1 MTSRPRVALT
11 LLAALFLLAFPA
23 AASAAVYE
31 VNTALDE
38 PDKTPG
44 APCETSAAG
53 ICSLR
58 AAIEVANST
67 VGVPDEIKFSA
78 IFNGED
84 TDGIGLLSPLPTIVD
99 ELKIHGGECDTDAGV
114 KGPCV
119 SAIRAGGAL
128 FVVEHDD
135 VEIQGMGLMGAGT
148 AINVTN
154 ASERF
159 VAKGDWIGFN
169 LAGIPGLGAVNG
181 IGIFLDPGSDGA
193 TIGGLTA
200 ADRNVIG
207 GNSVIGLELEGA
219 SGATIQGN
227 YFGITPQGDEAAS
240 NPTDIRIADSTAGS
254 GFPAEN
260 NEIGETIEG
269 AALTSDA
276 CDGGCNVIS
285 GAPGTGV
292 DLSGPLVEEEPATG
306 PTIVHGNFVGLE
318 ASGTEV
324 APNGSA
330 GIQAGAA
337 NNVTVGGPVAGDA
350 NYIAG
355 EGEGITSENGE
366 SFKALH
372 NRIGFGSDGS
382 AVTPPNL
389 HGIFVLGQAVSE
401 ESNVEFNAVRSSG
414 IGIDIVGLAGRI
426 IGNELEGGSTGIL
439 AGFGEGEGL
448 IAGNEID
455 APGEFGILIQSAEN
469 DVRGNTVTNS
479 SETGIAVKP
488 PPGVTATIGNVIGG
502 STTDTENVIDGSAG
516 PAIEIVEEAG
526 EPGSWTE
533 ITRNH
538 GSGNVGRFI
547 DLSAGANE
555 GIVPPVFTSADK
567 ASSEGTGAEPNA
579 TIRVFRKA
587 VSAVGELQSFLGET
601 EADGSGN
608 WKVTYPS
615 IPGGTI
621 VAATQTKE
629 SGATS
634 ELSTATVPA
643 DPSGGGGGEGGS
655 GGGNNG
661 GGASSGGNNGGG
673 NNGGGNVTDKTPP
686 DTRITKAP
694 PKKTRKTTVK
704 FKFSATEAGSSFQ
717 CKMDSK
723 PFKPCR
729 SPKTYKKL
737 KPGKHVFKVRATDQA
752 GNVDPTPAKRK
763 FTVLS

>member
-1 MTSRPRVALT
+1 MITRPRLVL
-11 LLAALFLLAFPA
+11 ALFPVLLILAFPA
-23 AASAAVYE
+23 AASAETYE

-67 VGVPDEIKFSA
+67 VGVPDEIKFSV

-99 ELKIHGGECDTDAGV
+99 QLKIHGGECDTDAGV

-169 LAGIPGLGAVNG
+169 LAGFPGVGAVNG
-181 IGIFLDPGSDGA
+181 IGIFLDPGSDDA
-193 TIGGLTA
+193 TIGGPTP

-207 GNSVIGLELEGA
+207 GNSVTGLDLEGA
-219 SGATIQGN
+219 SAATIQGN
-227 YFGITPQGDEAAS
+227 YFGVTPQGDEAAP
-240 NPTDIRIADSTAGS
+240 NPTNIKIADSTAGS

-285 GAPGTGV
+285 GAIGAGI
-292 DLSGPLVEEEPATG
+292 DLSGPLGEEEPATG
-306 PTIVHGNFVGLE
+306 PTVVHGNFVGLE

-324 APNGSA
+324 AANGSSGILA
-330 GIQAGAA
+330 GGAD
-337 NNVTVGGPVAGDA
+337 NVTVGGAVAGDA

-355 EGEGITSENGE
+355 GAEGITSENGE
-366 SFKALH
+366 SFKALR
-372 NRIGFGSDGS
+372 NQIGFGSDGS
-382 AVTPPNL
+382 TVTPPSSK
-389 HGIFVLGQAVSE
+389 GIFVLGQAVSE
-401 ESNVEFNAVRSSG
+401 ESNVEFNAVRSGS
-414 IGIDIVGLAGRI
+414 IGIDNVGLAGRI
-426 IGNELEGGSTGIL
+426 VGNELEGGSTGIL

-455 APGEFGILIQSAEN
+455 APGEFGVLVQSAKN
-469 DVRGNTVTNS
+469 DVRENTVTNS
-479 SETGIAVKP
+479 SGTGIAVKP

-502 STTDTENVIDGSAG
+502 STTNTENVIDGSAG

-538 GSGNVGRFI
+538 GSGNGGRFI
-547 DLSAGANE
+547 DLSEGANE
-555 GIVPPVFTSADK
+555 GIVPPVFTAATK

-587 VSAVGELQSFLGET
+587 GSAVGELQSFLGEA

-634 ELSTATVPA
+634 ELSTAIVPA
-643 DPSGGGGGEGGS
+643 DPSSGGGGEGG
-655 GGGNNG
+655 GNNG
-661 GGASSGGNNGGG
+661 GSSGGGDGKNGGG
-673 NNGGGNVTDKTPP
+673 STADDTPP
-686 DTRITKAP
+686 DTKITKGP
-694 PKKTRKTTVK
+694 PAKTHKTTVK
-704 FKFSATEAGSSFQ
+704 FKFTATEAGSAFQ
-717 CKMDSK
+717 CKLDRK
-723 PFKPCR
+723 PFKSCS
-729 SPKTYKKL
+729 SPKKYKKL
-737 KPGKHVFKVRATDQA
+737 KPGKHVFKVRAIDKA
-752 GNVDPTPAKRK
+752 GNVDQSPAKRK
-763 FTVLS
+763 FTVLR

>member
-1 MTSRPRVALT
+1 MTSRSRVVLA
-11 LLAALFLLAFPA
+11 LLAALFLLASPA
-23 AASAAVYE
+23 ASPAAIYE
-31 VNTALDE
+31 VNSALDE
-38 PDKTPG
+38 ADKTPG

-67 VGVPDEIKFSA
+67 VGVPDEIRFSV

-84 TDGIGLLSPLPTIVD
+84 TDNMGLLSALPTIVD
-99 ELKIHGGECDTDAGV
+99 QLKIHGGECDTDAGV

-119 SAIRAGGAL
+119 SVQRAGGAL
-128 FVVEHDD
+128 FVVEDDD

-159 VAKGDWIGFN
+159 VARGNWIGFN
-169 LAGIPGLGAVNG
+169 LAGFPGVGAVNG
-181 IGIFLDPGSDGA
+181 IGIFIDPGSDDA

-207 GNSVIGLELEGA
+207 GNSVFGLDLEGA

-227 YFGITPQGDEAAS
+227 YFGVTPQGDEAAP
-240 NPTDIRIADSTAGS
+240 NPTNIKIADSTSGG

-260 NEIGETIEG
+260 NEIGGTIEG
-269 AALTSDA
+269 AALTNDA

-285 GAPGTGV
+285 GAIGAGI
-292 DLSGPLVEEEPATG
+292 DLNGSLLEEEPATG
-306 PTIVHGNFVGLE
+306 PTTVHGNFVGLE

-324 APNGSA
+324 AANGSSGVLA
-330 GIQAGAA
+330 GGAD
-337 NNVTVGGPVAGDA
+337 NVTVGGPVAGDA
-350 NYIAG
+350 NYVVGGA
-355 EGEGITSENGE
+355 EGITSENGE

-372 NRIGFGSDGS
+372 NQIGFGSDGS
-382 AVTPPNL
+382 TVTPPSSK
-389 HGIFVLGQAVSE
+389 GIFVLGQAVSE
-401 ESNVEFNAVRSSG
+401 EAKVEFNAVRAGS
-414 IGIDIVGLAGRI
+414 IGINNVGLTGRI

-439 AGFGEGEGL
+439 AGFGDGEGL
-448 IAGNEID
+448 IASNEID
-455 APGEFGILIQSAEN
+455 APGEFGILIKSAKN
-469 DVRGNTVTNS
+469 DVRDNTVTNS
-479 SETGIAVKP
+479 GGTGIAVKP
-488 PPGVTATIGNVIGG
+488 PFGVTATIGNVIGG
-502 STTDTENVIDGSAG
+502 STTNTENVIDGSTG

-538 GSGNVGRFI
+538 GSGNGGRFI
-547 DLSAGANE
+547 DLTEGANE
-555 GIVPPVFTSADK
+555 GIVPPTLSSPTKTSV
-567 ASSEGTGAEPNA
+567 EGAGAEPNA

-587 VSAVGELQSFLGET
+587 GSAVGELQSFLGEA

-615 IPGGTI
+615 IPGETI

-643 DPSGGGGGEGGS
+643 DPSSGGGGDSGGGGGS
-655 GGGNNG
+655 GGG
-661 GGASSGGNNGGG
+661 APSPAPAP
-673 NNGGGNVTDKTPP
+673 VAVDTTPP
-686 DTRITKAP
+686 KAKITKG
-694 PKKTRKTTVK
+694 PKAKSKSRTAK
-704 FKFSATEAGSSFQ
+704 FKFKSNEAGSKFR
-717 CKMDSK
+717 CKLDK
-723 PFKPCR
+723 GKFKNCR

-737 KPGKHVFKVRATDQA
+737 KPGKHVFKVRAIDKS
-752 GNVDPTPAKRK
+752 GNVSKPAKKK
-763 FTVLS
+763 FTVLK

>member
-1 MTSRPRVALT
+1 MTSRLRVVLT

-31 VNTALDE
+31 VNSALDE
-38 PDKTPG
+38 SDKSPG

-67 VGVPDEIKFSA
+67 VGVPDEIRFSV

-84 TDGIGLLSPLPTIVD
+84 TDNMGLLSALPTIVD
-99 ELKIHGGECDTDAGV
+99 QLKIHGGECDTDAGV

-119 SAIRAGGAL
+119 SAQRAGGAL
-128 FVVEHDD
+128 FVVEDDD

-159 VAKGDWIGFN
+159 VAKGNWIGFN
-169 LAGIPGLGAVNG
+169 LAGFPGVGAVNG
-181 IGIFLDPGSDGA
+181 IGIFLDPGSDDA

-207 GNSVIGLELEGA
+207 GNSVIGLDLEGV

-227 YFGITPQGDEAAS
+227 YLGVTPQGDEAAP
-240 NPTDIRIADSTAGS
+240 NPTNIEITDSTSGS

-269 AALTSDA
+269 AALTSNA

-285 GAPGTGV
+285 GAIGAGI
-292 DLSGPLVEEEPATG
+292 DLNGSGLGEEPATG
-306 PTIVHGNFVGLE
+306 PTTVNGNFVGLE

-324 APNGSA
+324 AANGGSGIWA
-330 GIQAGAA
+330 GGAD
-337 NNVTVGGPVAGDA
+337 NVMVGGPVAGDA
-350 NYIAG
+350 NYVAG
-355 EGEGITSENGE
+355 GAEGITSENGE
-366 SFKALH
+366 SFKALR
-372 NRIGFGSDGS
+372 NQIGFGSDGS
-382 AVTPPNL
+382 TVTPPSSK
-389 HGIFVLGQAVSE
+389 GIFVLGQAVSE
-401 ESNVEFNAVRSSG
+401 ESNVEFNAVRAGS
-414 IGIDIVGLAGRI
+414 IGINNVGLAGRI
-426 IGNELEGGSTGIL
+426 VGNQLEGGSTGIL
-439 AGFGEGEGL
+439 VGFGDGEGL
-448 IAGNEID
+448 IASNEID
-455 APGEFGILIQSAEN
+455 APGEFGILIKSAKN
-469 DVRGNTVTNS
+469 DVRDNTVTNS
-479 SETGIAVKP
+479 SGTGIAVEP

-502 STTDTENVIDGSAG
+502 STTNTENVIDGSGG

-538 GSGNVGRFI
+538 GSGNGGRFI
-547 DLSAGANE
+547 DLVEGANE
-555 GIVPPVFTSADK
+555 GILPPTFSSPTKTSV
-567 ASSEGTGAEPNA
+567 EGAGAEPNA

-587 VSAVGELQSFLGET
+587 GSAAGELQSFLGEAN
-601 EADGSGN
+601 ADGSGN

-643 DPSGGGGGEGGS
+643 DPSSGGGGGDS
-655 GGGNNG
+655 GGGGNG
-661 GGASSGGNNGGG
+661 GPPSATDTKAPT
-673 NNGGGNVTDKTPP
+673 VT
-686 DTRITKAP
+686 ITKAP
-694 PKKTRKTTVK
+694 KASSTRASSR
-704 FKFSATEAGSSFQ
+704 SAS
-717 CKMDSK
+717 
-723 PFKPCR
+723 R
-729 SPKTYKKL
+729 
-737 KPGKHVFKVRATDQA
+737 RR
-752 GNVDPTPAKRK
+752 PTR
-763 FTVLS
+763 T